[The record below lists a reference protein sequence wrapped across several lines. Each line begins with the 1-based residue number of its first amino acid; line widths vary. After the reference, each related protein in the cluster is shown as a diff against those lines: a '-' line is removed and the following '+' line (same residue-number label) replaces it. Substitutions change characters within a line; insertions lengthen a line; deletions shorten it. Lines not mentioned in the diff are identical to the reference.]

1 MSGQRKRPFRAR
13 SRSLTV
19 LLVDPRLRILSVDCR
34 HRAAEKQRNK
44 AFAAFWLRVDT
55 SGTANEKGC
64 WPWTG
69 ATSKAGYGV
78 FCYGDESL
86 AHRVSYALAHGS
98 AKGIIVRHTCD
109 NPPCVRPD
117 HLIAGSHG
125 DNIADKMR
133 RGRAKGGAGCQVG
146 ERNNAATITEHQAQ
160 TVLDLWATG
169 QFRQVEIA
177 RLTAVTRNNVGN
189 IIHRISWTH
198 LAPRHEGVADDPR

>member
-1 MSGQRKRPFRAR
+1 MSGQRPFRAR
-13 SRSLTV
+13 SRCLSALF
-19 LLVDPRLRILSVDCR
+19 VDPRLRILSADCR
-34 HRAAEKQRNK
+34 HRAAEKLRNK
-44 AFAAFWLRVDT
+44 AIAAFWLRVDQ
-55 SGTANEKGC
+55 SGTANDKGC
-64 WPWTG
+64 WPWLG

-86 AHRVSYALAHGS
+86 AHRVAYTIANGS

-125 DNIADKMR
+125 DNITDKMR

-160 TVLDLWATG
+160 SVLDLWATG
-169 QFRQVEIA
+169 QFRQPEIA
-177 RLTAVTRNNVGN
+177 QITGVTVGNVGN
-189 IIHRISWTH
+189 IACRMSWTH
-198 LAPRHEGVADDPR
+198 LTPNPDRFEGASP